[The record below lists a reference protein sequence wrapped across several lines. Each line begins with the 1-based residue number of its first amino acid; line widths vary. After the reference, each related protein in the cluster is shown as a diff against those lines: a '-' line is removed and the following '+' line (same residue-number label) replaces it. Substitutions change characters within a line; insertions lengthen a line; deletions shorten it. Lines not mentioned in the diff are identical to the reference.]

1 MKWVLG
7 LIVMA
12 NLLLAHSLTKI
23 KTHHERRNYHKKTGM
38 SLKIVFGLYYSVS
51 REKGLSM
58 DIARLQSLKH
68 TQEVSLN
75 LSDELRCQYLP
86 QPLTF

>member
-1 MKWVLG
+1 
-7 LIVMA
+7 MA

-23 KTHHERRNYHKKTGM
+23 KTHHERRNYRKKTGM
-38 SLKIVFGLYYSVS
+38 SLKIVFSLYYSGS

-58 DIARLQSLKH
+58 DIARLQTLKH
-68 TQEVSLN
+68 TQEASLN
-75 LSDELRCQYLP
+75 LSAELRCQYLP